1 MRASAWPGT
10 WTESASPG
18 SRTSSSARNRYRRPS
33 SSWNRPSDR
42 FAAPD
47 AEAGMGDVNAADGTV
62 EHVVSGLEQP
72 AEIVV
77 DRWGIPHIRAATRH
91 DVFFVQGFNAARDR
105 LWQLDL
111 WRKRG
116 LGLMAADF
124 GPGFLAQDRAARLFL
139 YRGDMDAEWA
149 AYGTSEARRITE
161 AFVAGINAFV
171 ALTAR
176 QPDLL
181 PPEFAVTG

>member
-1 MRASAWPGT
+1 MG
-10 WTESASPG
+10 
-18 SRTSSSARNRYRRPS
+18 
-33 SSWNRPSDR
+33 
-42 FAAPD
+42 
-47 AEAGMGDVNAADGTV
+47 EAGGTPKTM
-62 EHVVSGLEQP
+62 EHVVPGLEQG

-77 DRWGIPHIRAATRH
+77 DRWGIPHIRAATRR

-139 YRGDMDAEWA
+139 YRGDMDAEWSSLRHRGGA
-149 AYGTSEARRITE
+149 QHHRGLRRRAST
-161 AFVAGINAFV
+161 
-171 ALTAR
+171 R
-176 QPDLL
+176 SSR
-181 PPEFAVTG
+181 